1 MLSPVWGQVTGFHI
15 FANQLEFLGNRIATL
30 LIYESDVEQGGATV
44 FPHLGLALWPKK
56 GTAAF
61 WYDIA
66 FFFHLKWAFL
76 LIFLTFPVLKL
87 HESFRYN
94 LFQNGEGDELT
105 RHAACPVLSGTKYA
119 FQ

>member
-66 FFFHLKWAFL
+66 FFVHLNWAFL
-76 LIFLTFPVLKL
+76 EINMLYDFFLQIFF
-87 HESFRYN
+87 
-94 LFQNGEGDELT
+94 LFQ
-105 RHAACPVLSGTKYA
+105 
-119 FQ
+119 F